1 MTKNNSANDTITKMR
16 RFARECALQYIY
28 QLDQQNEWIVSTQ
41 SLRIFWQQV
50 EEQDNC
56 NTKPVPEK
64 TVEFTNNLI
73 KGVVT
78 HRKEL
83 DTQIELA
90 SSNWTMDRMSNV
102 DKNVLRLATFELYH
116 CDNIPGVATI
126 NEAVELAKYFGHK
139 NSSRFVNGVLD
150 KLFHQQQAL
159 NKEKS

>member
-1 MTKNNSANDTITKMR
+1 MTKNNSANETSIQMR
-16 RFARECALQYIY
+16 RFARKCALQYIY

-56 NTKPVPEK
+56 TTKPIPEK
-64 TVEFTNNLI
+64 TVEFTNELI
-73 KGVVT
+73 KGVVA
-78 HRKEL
+78 HHNQL

-90 SSNWTMDRMSNV
+90 SNNWSMDRMSSV
-102 DKNVLRLATFELYH
+102 DKNVLRLAAFELYH

-150 KLFHQQQAL
+150 KLFHQQQKL
-159 NKEKS
+159 NKVKA